1 MKDPNI
7 EEILY
12 SDAVEDM
19 LEYMSYDDDSLDSYD
34 DLSFGALLDSS
45 NDF

>member
-1 MKDPNI
+1 MDYEQLAQEDAMFPW
-7 EEILY
+7 LA
-12 SDAVEDM
+12 SDCMSDMYDED
-19 LEYMSYDDDSLDSYD
+19 EYD

>member
-1 MKDPNI
+1 MDYEQLAQEDAMFPW
-7 EEILY
+7 LA
-12 SDAVEDM
+12 SDCMSDM
-19 LEYMSYDDDSLDSYD
+19 YDDEDQYD